1 LPPPAPLPAN
11 GDYAELRRR
20 VRAAGLLESQD
31 AYYTMKFV
39 ASFALFGAAILLAL
53 LIDHPALLLAD
64 AVLFAFASTQM
75 ALLSHDVIHRQA
87 FRQKHLNVA
96 MRLFIGNVLLGI
108 SHSWWDEKHS
118 QHHANPNHIDKDPD
132 IQLPFIVFTPEK
144 IAEKPRWLR
153 PVIGMQAVV
162 LLMVFPL
169 QVVAMYWTSFVH
181 MATARAPRRALQ
193 WFLVGVHFVLFGA
206 LLALIGSWLMA
217 SAFAVVYLG
226 VFGVYN
232 SSVFASNHKGMP
244 LTEDGKR
251 LDFFREQV
259 MTSRN
264 VDGHRITD
272 FWYGGLNYQIE
283 HHLFPTMARNNLP
296 KAQALVRAFCE
307 ERGVAHYST
316 SLYTAYKEGLV
327 HLHAASASL
336 RA

>member
-1 LPPPAPLPAN
+1 MPELAPLPAN

-20 VRAAGLLESQD
+20 VRAAGLLEPQNG
-31 AYYTMKFV
+31 YYVLKLTLSLAM
-39 ASFALFGAAILLAL
+39 FAGAIALAL
-53 LIDHPALLLAD
+53 VIEHPALLLAD
-64 AVLFAFASTQM
+64 AVFFAFASTQV

-87 FRQKHLNVA
+87 FRQKRLNA
-96 MRLFIGNVLLGI
+96 GLRLFIGNVLLGI

-132 IQLPFIVFTPEK
+132 IQLPFVVFAPEK
-144 IAEKPRWLR
+144 IEEKPRWLR
-153 PVIGMQAVV
+153 PIIGMQAVV

-169 QVVAMYWTSFVH
+169 QVVAMYWTSFMH
-181 MATARAPRRALQ
+181 LAKEPAPRRALQ
-193 WFLVGVHFVLFGA
+193 WTLVALHFVLFGTF
-206 LLALIGSWLMA
+206 LTLIGGWLMA
-217 SAFAVVYLG
+217 TAYAAVYLG
-226 VFGVYN
+226 VFGLYN

-264 VDGHRITD
+264 VDGHRIID

-296 KAQALVRAFCE
+296 KAKEIVRAFCA

-316 SLYTAYKEGLV
+316 SLYVAYREGIA